1 MSWTI
6 VMSSMTNER
15 RSLSFFYLL
24 LINGFSL
31 LWETT
36 RVVWFLVSV
45 LFGKK
50 NEREVLPLHDT
61 WKHINL
67 SSLSFT
73 MCVCSSISLTLLTL
87 QLSTWN
93 VCILGVLDTVS
104 FPFLSLTLF
113 HHPSHLYNAFSLS
126 LDVTRV
132 RPIHR
137 ERERTLVCPSKRTRV
152 PSMSEPCALSHFIPC
167 SIHVLLFLHFFPSSS
182 SFPFSF
188 CFFCTAHMQLLTSII
203 DFSSSSSL
211 SQAQDWAYNILNI
224 LKRQLVV
231 LSPFSFIDTHSLT
244 TASNILLHANWKRN
258 TAGKKSLII
267 CG

>member
-1 MSWTI
+1 MSS
-6 VMSSMTNER
+6 MSSMTNEK

-36 RVVWFLVSV
+36 RVVWFLVCV

-50 NEREVLPLHDT
+50 NGKEVLPLHDT

-67 SSLSFT
+67 SFSNLSEERECVCALRSLSL
-73 MCVCSSISLTLLTL
+73 SLHCNVE
-87 QLSTWN
+87 TWN
-93 VCILGVLDTVS
+93 VCIWGVLDTLS

-113 HHPSHLYNAFSLS
+113 HHPSHLYKAFSLS

-137 ERERTLVCPSKRTRV
+137 ERELLYVHPSELEYLLCQSLSFH
-152 PSMSEPCALSHFIPC
+152 SMFDSCF
-167 SIHVLLFLHFFPSSS
+167 LLPTSFPSSS
-182 SFPFSF
+182 SSSLPPSLFSSF
-188 CFFCTAHMQLLTSII
+188 AREHIQLLTSII

-211 SQAQDWAYNILNI
+211 SQA
-224 LKRQLVV
+224 
-231 LSPFSFIDTHSLT
+231 
-244 TASNILLHANWKRN
+244 
-258 TAGKKSLII
+258 
-267 CG
+267 